1 MKAVIIEKF
10 GDLNGSIIKEVPIP
24 KPNRN
29 QVLIKVRAA
38 GVNRPD
44 ILQRKGL
51 YRVPPNASPI
61 MGLEVAG
68 EVVEMGDDVSTR
80 ELGDRVTALVPGGGY
95 AEYVVTNHKP
105 CLH

>member
-10 GDLNGSIIKEVPIP
+10 GDLEGSIIKEDIPIP
-24 KPNRN
+24 KPNRD
-29 QVLIKVRAA
+29 QVLIKVRAV

-51 YRVPPNASPI
+51 YKVPQNASPI

-68 EVVEMGDDVSTR
+68 
-80 ELGDRVTALVPGGGY
+80 
-95 AEYVVTNHKP
+95 K
-105 CLH
+105 